1 MPGER
6 RGQRITLGTDI
17 IRELWHER
25 RPCNW
30 VQIRVGSG
38 RPGRRQKLTSSGK
51 AFLSISHEQFT
62 WEFSRVQKSMSG
74 RCGAI
79 TLTGMT
85 SFARTSGRSRR
96 LQLRQTPQDIEG
108 ARASKPSARS
118 GRRSRIASSSIQPS
132 SPRDYTPRKRSWYSL
147 SPWRG
152 VDRVKGPARKGRT
165 RLIWRFTE
173 DQWREI
179 ASTIGPSADS
189 HRVILE
195 QRAFFRRRKAPRELA
210 PYQIRRLANKVAAS
224 ARRLLDVL
232 DRPSQFNRDLVE
244 LVPAQWVDR
253 VRTPNGVSERS
264 FRQCKRVQ
272 MHCTAPLKKTRGD
285 AADPR

>member
-1 MPGER
+1 MSLGATGCKIRPALMPGER

-108 ARASKPSARS
+108 ARALRSHLRGLDEGAGSLQARS
-118 GRRSRIASSSIQPS
+118 NPAHPGTTHLGSALGIA
-132 SPRDYTPRKRSWYSL
+132 YH
-147 SPWRG
+147 RG
-152 VDRVKGPARKGRT
+152 AEWTASKG
-165 RLIWRFTE
+165 
-173 DQWREI
+173 QRE
-179 ASTIGPSADS
+179 
-189 HRVILE
+189 
-195 QRAFFRRRKAPRELA
+195 RAEHA
-210 PYQIRRLANKVAAS
+210 
-224 ARRLLDVL
+224 
-232 DRPSQFNRDLVE
+232 
-244 LVPAQWVDR
+244 
-253 VRTPNGVSERS
+253 
-264 FRQCKRVQ
+264 
-272 MHCTAPLKKTRGD
+272 
-285 AADPR
+285 